1 MRDVRSW
8 GKTGSGQRWG
18 EPTRLTLNPTS
29 VSQTKLDAASTKEID
44 GFAVGTVDPK
54 LLNILV
60 RRISKDALEFGLD
73 AAGIDVASS
82 KARLSHPRWQPDD
95 ASSET
100 RKID

>member
-1 MRDVRSW
+1 MSVLAVCLELDRVMGASGIGTKRTSW
-8 GKTGSGQRWG
+8 AG
-18 EPTRLTLNPTS
+18 L
-29 VSQTKLDAASTKEID
+29 AM
-44 GFAVGTVDPK
+44 DPK
-54 LLNILV
+54 LLDILV

-73 AAGIDVASS
+73 AAGIGVASS

>member
-1 MRDVRSW
+1 MQIASKDSAEQRKWHRQTDARD
-8 GKTGSGQRWG
+8 
-18 EPTRLTLNPTS
+18 PNPTS
-29 VSQTKLDAASTKEID
+29 VSQTKFDAASTTEID
-44 GFAVGTVDPK
+44 GFAVGSLDPK
-54 LLNILV
+54 ILDILV
-60 RRISKDALEFGLD
+60 RRISKDTLEFGLD